1 MIQLLEYLS
10 YITFFLFLTILITY
24 LYLKY
29 KYGFWMIQPVFHVY
43 DFQYMFS
50 PPGIINHMLP
60 RKNKY
65 TNFKNI
71 ETLEYGTISEIK
83 MNQFVKFIQMN
94 YLNHKD
100 NKFLPKNVNVTP
112 YFYGHSSKSFFSFY
126 NEEQI
131 YSDSK
136 KGELIKDNKIVGLM
150 TSRPVHLV
158 INNGDNDAK
167 FDVYYVDYLCVHKLF
182 RKKGIAPQLIQTHH
196 YNQSHVNKNIHVSLF
211 KREDELTGIVPLCV
225 YSTYGFSV
233 NTWTK
238 PIDLLPMYQL
248 VEINAQNFH
257 LLFNFIQD
265 NSNKFDIVIYSELT
279 NMIELIKTKNIFI
292 YTIVFNTEIVCAYFF
307 RKTCVFIEKDLEVL
321 SCFASINNIQSENKG
336 KRKYDNTNNN
346 NNDLFIQGFKISF
359 WKISFE
365 NYFGYAALENISNNN
380 IIIDNL
386 CLKTKP
392 MIISP
397 TAYFFY
403 NFAYKTFA
411 PEKTLILL

>member
-10 YITFFLFLTILITY
+10 YITLFICLIVLTSY
-24 LYLKY
+24 LYIKY
-29 KYGFWMIQPVFHVY
+29 KYGFWMIQPVFHIY
-43 DFQYMFS
+43 DIPYMFS
-50 PPGIINHMLP
+50 YPGIINHALP
-60 RKNKY
+60 KKNKY

-71 ETLEYGTISEIK
+71 ETVEYASVSDLK
-83 MNQFVKFIQMN
+83 MGQIVKFIQMN

-100 NKFLPKNVNVTP
+100 NKFSPKIGNVTP

-126 NEEQI
+126 NEEQL
-131 YSDSK
+131 YSDIK
-136 KGELIKDNKIVGLM
+136 KGTLIKDNKIVGLM
-150 TSRPVHLV
+150 TSRPVHLT
-158 INNGDNDAK
+158 INNGDKDAK

-196 YNQSHVNKNIHVSLF
+196 YNQSHLNQNIQVSLF

-238 PIDLLPMYQL
+238 PMDLLPMYQL
-248 VEINAQNFH
+248 VEINVSNFH
-257 LLFNFIQD
+257 LLFNFIQE
-265 NSNKFDIVIYSELT
+265 NSDKFDIVISSEIT

-292 YTIVFNTEIVCAYFF
+292 YTIVFNSEIVCAYFF
-307 RKTCVFIEKDLEVL
+307 RKSCVFVDKDLEVL
-321 SCFASINNIQSENKG
+321 SCFASINNIQSENEK
-336 KRKYDNTNNN
+336 KNDRKNDN
-346 NNDLFIQGFKISF
+346 LFVQGFKVSF

-365 NYFGYAALENISNNN
+365 NYFGYAAIENISNNN

-392 MIISP
+392 MIVSP

-411 PEKTLILL
+411 AEKSLILL

>member
-1 MIQLLEYLS
+1 MIQLLEKIS
-10 YITFFLFLTILITY
+10 YITFFLFITILTTY
-24 LYLKY
+24 LYIKY

-43 DFQYMFS
+43 DIQYMIS
-50 PPGIINHMLP
+50 YPGIINHELP
-60 RKNKY
+60 KKNKY

-71 ETLEYGTISEIK
+71 ETVEYNQINELK
-83 MNQFVKFIQMN
+83 MGQIVKFIQMN

-100 NKFLPKNVNVTP
+100 NKFSPKVENVTP

-126 NEEQI
+126 NEEQL
-131 YSDSK
+131 YSDVK
-136 KGELIKDNKIVGLM
+136 KSTIVKDNKIVGLM
-150 TSRPVHLV
+150 TSRPVHLI
-158 INNGDNDAK
+158 INNGDKDAK

-196 YNQSHVNKNIHVSLF
+196 YNQSHLNQNIQVSLF

-238 PIDLLPMYQL
+238 PMDLLPMYQL

-257 LLFNFIQD
+257 LLFNFIQE
-265 NSNKFDIVIYSELT
+265 NSDKFDIVICSEIT

-292 YTIVFNTEIVCAYFF
+292 YTIVFNSEIVCAYFF
-307 RKTCVFIEKDLEVL
+307 RKSCVFVDKDLEVL
-321 SCFASINNIQSENKG
+321 SCFASINNIHSEHTNK
-336 KRKYDNTNNN
+336 KNNKSN
-346 NNDLFIQGFKISF
+346 NNDIFIQGFKISF

-365 NYFGYAALENISNNN
+365 NYFGYAALENIANNN

-411 PEKTLILL
+411 SEKTLILI

>member
-1 MIQLLEYLS
+1 MIQLLEKIS
-10 YITFFLFLTILITY
+10 YITFFLFITILTSY
-24 LYLKY
+24 LYIKY

-43 DFQYMFS
+43 DIPYMFS
-50 PPGIINHMLP
+50 YPGIINHALP
-60 RKNKY
+60 KKNKY

-71 ETLEYGTISEIK
+71 ETVEYASVSDLK
-83 MNQFVKFIQMN
+83 MTQLVKFIQMN

-100 NKFLPKNVNVTP
+100 NKFSPKIENIGP

-126 NEEQI
+126 NEEQM
-131 YSDSK
+131 YSDVK
-136 KGELIKDNKIVGLM
+136 KGTLIKDNKIVGLM
-150 TSRPVHLV
+150 TSRPVHLT
-158 INNGDNDAK
+158 INNGDKDAK

-196 YNQSHVNKNIHVSLF
+196 YNQSHLNQNIQVSLF

-238 PIDLLPMYQL
+238 PMDLLPMYQL

-257 LLFNFIQD
+257 LLFNFIQE
-265 NSNKFDIVIYSELT
+265 NSDKFDIVICSEIT

-292 YTIVFNTEIVCAYFF
+292 YTIVFNSEIVCAYFF
-307 RKTCVFIEKDLEVL
+307 RKSCVFVDKDLEVL
-321 SCFASINNIQSENKG
+321 SCFASINNIQSENEK
-336 KRKYDNTNNN
+336 KNDRKNDRKNDN
-346 NNDLFIQGFKISF
+346 LFVQGFKVSF

-365 NYFGYAALENISNNN
+365 NYFGYAAIENISNNN

-392 MIISP
+392 MIVSP

-411 PEKTLILL
+411 AEKSLILL